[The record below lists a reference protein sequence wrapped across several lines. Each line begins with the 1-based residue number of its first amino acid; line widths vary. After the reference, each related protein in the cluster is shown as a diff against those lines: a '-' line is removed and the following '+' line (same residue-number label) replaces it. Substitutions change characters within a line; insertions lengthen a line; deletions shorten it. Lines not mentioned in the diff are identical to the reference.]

1 MIGKILDD
9 RKRYRADLPYHNN
22 VPKKIQF
29 DSETTVFV
37 SIVNINSKYSHDMS
51 TEVLQ
56 DLSSFRREVKQ

>member
-1 MIGKILDD
+1 MIGKDTELICIF
-9 RKRYRADLPYHNN
+9 YLPYHNN